1 MAKGNEK
8 IGLNTCLKTL
18 LITFMLSMLLMTLTS
33 PALAVGEPIARL
45 TDFSGTVMIKSQGAW
60 GTRPVIGLML
70 YSQDRLVTRG
80 GSKATV
86 TFNDGAVMAVSSNS
100 NLMI

>member
-70 YSQDRLVTRG
+70 YSQDRLVTRVAARPPLPSMTG
-80 GSKATV
+80 
-86 TFNDGAVMAVSSNS
+86 
-100 NLMI
+100 L